1 MLFKSERPTLGSESA
16 MDMTPTRTERGAF
29 PLMLAGD
36 GESLRIAALN
46 GGRGFVFKMTEMG
59 LPVGS
64 ELTVVHRDRGGSIVV
79 ARNDTRIALG
89 AGMAHRI
96 MVSRVLGD
104 A

>member
-1 MLFKSERPTLGSESA
+1 
-16 MDMTPTRTERGAF
+16 MTAARTERGAF
-29 PLMLAGD
+29 PLTLAGE
-36 GESLRIAALN
+36 GERVCIATLG
-46 GGRGFVFKMTEMG
+46 GGRGFLFKMTEMG

-64 ELTVVHRDRGGSIVV
+64 ELTVVQRDGGGSIVV

-89 AGMAHRI
+89 AGMAHRV

>member
-1 MLFKSERPTLGSESA
+1 MLFESERPTLRSESA
-16 MDMTPTRTERGAF
+16 SNMTTARTERGAF
-29 PLMLAGD
+29 PLILAGE
-36 GESLRIAALN
+36 GERLRIAALN
-46 GGRGFVFKMTEMG
+46 DGRGFVFKMTEMG

-64 ELTVVHRDRGGSIVV
+64 ELTVVHRDGGGSIVV

-104 A
+104 G

>member
-1 MLFKSERPTLGSESA
+1 MLFKSDQPAEQGEGAS
-16 MDMTPTRTERGAF
+16 DMTPARTERGAF
-29 PLMLAGD
+29 PLFLAGE
-36 GESLRIAALN
+36 GEHLRIAAFG
-46 GGRGFVFKMTEMG
+46 GGRGFLFKMTEMG
-59 LPVGS
+59 LPVGT
-64 ELTVVHRDRGGSIVV
+64 ELTVVHRDGGGSIVV

>member
-1 MLFKSERPTLGSESA
+1 
-16 MDMTPTRTERGAF
+16 MTAARIERGAF
-29 PLMLAGD
+29 PLFLAGD
-36 GESLRIAALN
+36 GECLRIAAFN

-59 LPVGS
+59 LPIGS
-64 ELTVVHRDRGGSIVV
+64 ELTVVQRDRGGSIVV

>member
-1 MLFKSERPTLGSESA
+1 
-16 MDMTPTRTERGAF
+16 
-29 PLMLAGD
+29 
-36 GESLRIAALN
+36 
-46 GGRGFVFKMTEMG
+46 VFKMTEMG
-59 LPVGS
+59 LPIGS
-64 ELTVVHRDRGGSIVV
+64 ELTVVQRDRGGSIVV